1 MRFVRQYRSVL
12 IFALFLV
19 FSSVMVI
26 RQINANQARHV
37 ELRESFILLQTRGYG
52 PEAERL
58 YRRLLKEMDSLPT
71 RYLLD
76 DFQRTLTLVDPATKH
91 PDNLLWVYHWTVSN
105 EMEKRSEASLKRAR
119 KLAEEP

>member
-26 RQINANQARHV
+26 RQINANQTRHV
-37 ELRESFILLQTRGYG
+37 ELREAFILLQTRGYV
-52 PEAERL
+52 PQAERL
-58 YRRLLKEMDSLPT
+58 YRRLLKEMDNLPT

-105 EMEKRSEASLKRAR
+105 ELEKRSEASLKRAL
-119 KLAEEP
+119 KLAGEP

>member
-1 MRFVRQYRSVL
+1 MRVVRQYRSVL

-26 RQINANQARHV
+26 RQINANQTRHV
-37 ELRESFILLQTRGYG
+37 ELREAFILLQTRGYV
-52 PEAERL
+52 PQAERL
-58 YRRLLKEMDSLPT
+58 YRRLLKEMDNLPT

-105 EMEKRSEASLKRAR
+105 ELEKRSEASLKRAL
-119 KLAEEP
+119 KLAGEP